1 MHSRTWIK
9 LLQRMPAEK
18 HEMLAITTSSGTEI
32 SIQTVLRL
40 DEDFVLIKG
49 RLSGTTDLGRVFF
62 IPYDQINFLGI
73 TKEVKE
79 SEIGAL
85 LGETPRIAPTVQ
97 RILDTPTLAQAQEPT
112 PAALTETPEPLPAAA
127 TAQEPPPPV
136 KPNERLAIPRRSGL
150 IARLRARTNV
160 TEAPE
165 TQGRT

>member
-1 MHSRTWIK
+1 MQSRTWIK
-9 LLQRMPAEK
+9 LLQRIPADK
-18 HEMLAITTSSGTEI
+18 HEILAITTSSGTEI

-49 RLSGTTDLGRVFF
+49 RLAGTTDLGRVFF

-79 SEIGAL
+79 SEIAGL
-85 LGETPRIAPTVQ
+85 LGETPKIAPTVQ
-97 RILDTPTLAQAQEPT
+97 RILDTPTLAQTQEPI

-127 TAQEPPPPV
+127 TAQEPAPPV

-160 TEAPE
+160 PEAPE
-165 TQGRT
+165 TQRRT